1 MIKSGLVTVKR
12 CTNPFESAFLKDYLE
27 RNGIPAR
34 DTGMELRAF
43 TGRYGL
49 LSRGCQV
56 QVRAEDAAR
65 ARALLEHPP
74 EAPLDFAAQ
83 DTADIAAPLF
93 DARGNLLRC
102 PNCGSDNVEEIT
114 ISPIIRMLAIILLL
128 GLPLLVAR
136 KRAWVCRD
144 CDWDSTRYA
153 EGVPEKD
160 ADPDA

>member
-1 MIKSGLVTVKR
+1 MKSGLVTVKQ

-34 DTGMELRAF
+34 DTGAELRAF

-49 LSRGCQV
+49 LSRGCRV

-65 ARALLEHPP
+65 ARKLLERPP
-74 EAPLDFAAQ
+74 EAPLDFAAYSAAEA
-83 DTADIAAPLF
+83 TAPLF

-102 PNCGSDNVEEIT
+102 PNCGSDNVAEIA

-128 GLPLLVAR
+128 GLPLLVGR

-153 EGVPEKD
+153 EGAPEKD